1 MKALMATGT
10 TGGHVF
16 PAFSLAAKLVEIDPS
31 TEIIFVGREEGP
43 ERTWVEEK
51 HWPYEGIRAVPGKV
65 RRGFA
70 GTLRALRDAYYT
82 KRECAALVKR
92 ARPDVAVG
100 FGGFVSG
107 PMLLAARSAGIP
119 TVIHEGNA
127 VPGRVNR
134 WLGSRVSRV
143 FVGHESETFSRV
155 FKRLEVVGVPV
166 RPNVVDCRPDPSP
179 LGLLPGVPTVLV
191 VGGSLGARRLCY
203 AAVEA
208 FRRLAKEGVRYQA
221 LLQTGSFNY
230 DSIHRLDPEAAVR
243 VVEFIGDMG
252 NAYACADIVVSRA
265 GMSSIAEITA
275 NGLPSILVPYPYAA
289 DDHQRRNAE
298 MLERKGAAHMIL
310 DQELSGECL
319 ANWLKLLLP
328 REEERHAMGL
338 RARSFHH
345 PDAAERMARSILE
358 LVSSRKH
365 EERKVST

>member
-1 MKALMATGT
+1 MKALIATGT

-16 PAFSLAAKLVEIDPS
+16 PAFSLANKLVEMDPS
-31 TEIIFVGREEGP
+31 AEIVFVGREEGS
-43 ERTWVEEK
+43 ERAWVEEK
-51 HWPYEGIRAVPGKV
+51 NWAYEGIRSVPGRV
-65 RRGFA
+65 RRGFV
-70 GTLRALRDAYYT
+70 GTMRALRDAYYT
-82 KRECAALVKR
+82 KRECAALLKR
-92 ARPDVAVG
+92 ALPDVAVG

-119 TVIHEGNA
+119 TVIHEGNV

-134 WLGSRVSRV
+134 WLGRRVSRV

-166 RPNVVDCRPDPSP
+166 RPNVVGCRPDPSS
-179 LGLLPGVPTVLV
+179 LGLSPDIPTVLV
-191 VGGSLGARRLCY
+191 IGGSLGARRLCY

-221 LLQTGSFNY
+221 LLQTGSLNY
-230 DSIHRLDPEAAVR
+230 DSIHRLDPEAPLR
-243 VVEFIGDMG
+243 VVEFIEDMG

-298 MLERKGAAHMIL
+298 ILERKGAAHMIL
-310 DQELSGECL
+310 DTELSGECL
-319 ANWLKLLLP
+319 ANWLNLLLP
-328 REEERHAMGL
+328 REEERRAMGL
-338 RARSFHH
+338 RARSFYH
-345 PDAAERMARSILE
+345 PDAADRMARSIME
-358 LVSSRKH
+358 LVSSRKRK
-365 EERKVST
+365 ERKVQA